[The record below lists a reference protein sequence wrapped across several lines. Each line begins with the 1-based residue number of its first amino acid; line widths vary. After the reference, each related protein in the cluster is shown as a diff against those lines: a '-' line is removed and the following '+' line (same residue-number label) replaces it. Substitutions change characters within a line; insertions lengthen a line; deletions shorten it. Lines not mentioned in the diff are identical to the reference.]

1 MKTATLNNGIEM
13 PMIGFGVYQV
23 SDEETE
29 KAVLSALEQ
38 GYCLLDTAAIYGNEA
53 GVGRAIKASGI
64 PREEIFI
71 TTKLWIQRQDAFN
84 GTQKALDESLR
95 RLGLDY
101 VDLYLM
107 HQPFGD
113 VHEEWR
119 AMETALKAGK
129 TRAIGVSN
137 FHMDRLADLITCH
150 DTVPAVNQIET
161 HPFYQREAELAFHK
175 ELGILQQSWGP
186 LAEGKFD
193 IFHNPVLS
201 EIAAKHGK
209 SVAQVILRWLNQRGI
224 AVIPKSVTPSR
235 VQENIAIFDFPLNDE
250 QLAQISS
257 LEQGQSLFFDHRS
270 PERVKWLSEIN
281 AIAIT
286 EN

>member
-23 SDEETE
+23 SDEETQQ
-29 KAVLSALEQ
+29 AVLSALEQ
-38 GYCLLDTAAIYGNEA
+38 GYHLLDTAAIYGNEA

-64 PREEIFI
+64 PREEIFV

-84 GTQKALDESLR
+84 GTQKALDESLH

-119 AMETALKAGK
+119 SMETALKAGK

-209 SVAQVILRWLNQRGI
+209 SVAQVVLRWLNQRGI
-224 AVIPKSVTPSR
+224 AIIPKSVKVER
-235 VQENIAIFDFPLNDE
+235 MRENRDILDFTLDAQDLAAIATLNRDE
-250 QLAQISS
+250 II
-257 LEQGQSLFFDHRS
+257 FDHRD
-270 PERVKWLSEIN
+270 PKMVQWL
-281 AIAIT
+281 AQARG
-286 EN
+286 

>member
-38 GYCLLDTAAIYGNEA
+38 GYRLLDTAAIYGNEA

-84 GTQKALDESLR
+84 CTQKALDESLR

-107 HQPFGD
+107 HQPFGY

-161 HPFYQREAELAFHK
+161 HPFYQRESEVAFHK

-209 SVAQVILRWLNQRGI
+209 SVAQVVLRWLNQRGI
-224 AVIPKSVTPSR
+224 AIIPKSVKVER
-235 VQENIAIFDFPLNDE
+235 MRENRDILDFTLDAQDLAAIATLNRDE
-250 QLAQISS
+250 II
-257 LEQGQSLFFDHRS
+257 FDHRD
-270 PERVKWLSEIN
+270 PKMVQWL
-281 AIAIT
+281 AQARG
-286 EN
+286 

>member
-38 GYCLLDTAAIYGNEA
+38 GYRLLDTAAIYGNEA

-84 GTQKALDESLR
+84 GTQKALDESLG

-107 HQPFGD
+107 HQPLGD

-137 FHMDRLADLITCH
+137 FHMDRLMDLITCH
-150 DTVPAVNQIET
+150 DIVPAVNQIET
-161 HPFYQREAELAFHK
+161 HPFYQRDAEIAFHK
-175 ELGILQQSWGP
+175 ELGILQQAWAP
-186 LAEGKFD
+186 LAEGKFE
-193 IFHNPVLS
+193 IFSNPILTQ
-201 EIAAKHGK
+201 IAQKHGK
-209 SVAQVILRWLNQRGI
+209 SVAQVVLRWLNQRGVAI
-224 AVIPKSVTPSR
+224 IPKSVKVER
-235 VQENIAIFDFPLNDE
+235 MIENRAIFDFTLDE
-250 QLAQISS
+250 QDLAQIAT
-257 LEQGQSLFFDHRS
+257 LNRDEIIFNHRD
-270 PERVKWLSEIN
+270 PKMVKWLAEHRG
-281 AIAIT
+281 
-286 EN
+286 

>member
-1 MKTATLNNGIEM
+1 MKTATLNNGVVM

-38 GYCLLDTAAIYGNEA
+38 GYRLLDTAAIYGNEA

-161 HPFYQREAELAFHK
+161 HPFYQRESELAFHK

>member
-38 GYCLLDTAAIYGNEA
+38 GYRLLDTAAIYGNEA

-64 PREEIFI
+64 PREEIFV
-71 TTKLWIQRQDAFN
+71 TTKVWIQRQDAFN
-84 GTQKALDESLR
+84 GTQKALDESLS

-137 FHMDRLADLITCH
+137 FHPDRVADLITCH
-150 DTVPAVNQIET
+150 DTVPAVNQIGT
-161 HPFYQREAELAFHK
+161 HPFYQRESEVAFHK